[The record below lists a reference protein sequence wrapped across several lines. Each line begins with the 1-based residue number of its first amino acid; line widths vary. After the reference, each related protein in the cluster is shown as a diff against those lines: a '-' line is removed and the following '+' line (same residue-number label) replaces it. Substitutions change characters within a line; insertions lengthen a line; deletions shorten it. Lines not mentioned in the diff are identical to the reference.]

1 MQKIKRLLIILF
13 LISALLISCGGDST
27 EPEPKTIN
35 ISINNGTINF
45 GITPVG
51 NEKDTSFVIMNQTES
66 EANLTGNLEVSG
78 SEFSLPGNSDFDLS
92 PGSELTVPV
101 RYSPT
106 AVQSATGAIQIH
118 HNATNEGTP
127 LSITLNGNGRAAI
140 DLNVTPSSLD
150 FGIAAEGESKT
161 DTVVLLNE
169 SDSGADLKGNV
180 SINGSNFEITN
191 NVSTFILSPGNSQNI
206 IVQFTAGTNSTYSG
220 TLIISHNATNEGTP
234 LSITLN
240 GNGRA
245 AIDLNVTPSSLDFGI
260 AAEGESK
267 TDTVVLLN
275 ESDSGADL
283 KGNVSINGSNF
294 EITNNVSTFILS
306 PGNSQNIIVQ
316 FTAGTNST
324 YSGTLIISHN
334 AENEASPLEISLS
347 GNKDQT
353 ATVENHNQDGWQSFT
368 NGDYSGAENDFTA
381 ALEITQNISAYDSL
395 EAEAQ
400 TGRGF
405 ARAFNR
411 DFANAKSDFI
421 NAALHENIATN
432 TDLNIKAGFVL
443 VHFALNEYEDA
454 IIKADELLSL
464 KPDYIFQYDQD
475 VYSKKIRLISAQSH
489 YSLGQ
494 FEKSAEQL
502 DIIDPD
508 GAPHSTDPE
517 ILLDQ
522 IQEVAQNI

>member
-78 SEFSLPGNSDFDLS
+78 TEFSLPGNSDFDLS

-106 AVQSATGAIQIH
+106 AAQSATGAIQIH

-206 IVQFTAGTNSTYSG
+206 IVQFT
-220 TLIISHNATNEGTP
+220 
-234 LSITLN
+234 
-240 GNGRA
+240 
-245 AIDLNVTPSSLDFGI
+245 V
-260 AAEGESK
+260 
-267 TDTVVLLN
+267 
-275 ESDSGADL
+275 
-283 KGNVSINGSNF
+283 
-294 EITNNVSTFILS
+294 
-306 PGNSQNIIVQ
+306 
-316 FTAGTNST
+316 GTNST

-443 VHFALNEYEDA
+443 VHFALNEYENA
-454 IIKADELLSL
+454 IMKADELLSL
-464 KPDYIFQYDQD
+464 NPDYIFQYDQD